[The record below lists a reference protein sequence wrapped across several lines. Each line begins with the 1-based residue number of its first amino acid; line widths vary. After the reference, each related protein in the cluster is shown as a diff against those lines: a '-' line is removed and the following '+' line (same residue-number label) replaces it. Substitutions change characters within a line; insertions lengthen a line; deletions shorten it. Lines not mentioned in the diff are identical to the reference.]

1 VDFEEMR
8 PQKSEQFTF
17 DFSAKGEA
25 RKRWSK
31 GRGVSAADTAG
42 EAKVAKPAEAGRHG
56 GRNDLAADPPAP
68 ALAQG
73 LIEAM
78 LSREKLERALRRVE
92 ANRGAPGVDGMRTE
106 ELRPYLR
113 AHWGRLKQELLEG
126 RYRPQPVKRVEIPK
140 PDGGVRELGIPTVG
154 DRFVQQL
161 ILQVMEP
168 LYEPTFSAH
177 SYGFRP
183 GKSAH
188 QALEAAREHVAAGHG
203 WVVDLDLERFFDRV
217 NHDLLMGRIAR
228 RIGDKRLLKLL
239 RRYLQAGVMVH
250 GVVIERYEGTPQG
263 GPLSPLLSNILLDEL
278 DRELERRGHRFCR
291 YADDC
296 NIYVKTERAGQRVME
311 SVTKFLE
318 SKLRL
323 KVNCAKS
330 AVGWPSRRKFLGLR
344 IVGGA
349 RAIISV
355 APQSLHRLR
364 AKVRRLTR
372 RNRGVSLEQVIA
384 ELGRATDGWVGYFGV
399 ARTPTIYQKLDEW
412 IRRRLRCYRY
422 KQWKKPRNRARQIVK
437 LGVGP
442 WLAWGVAMKGYGPWK
457 VAGTPAM
464 TRALTNERLERM
476 GYSSLYRRYL
486 ALPAS

>member
-17 DFSAKGEA
+17 DFSARGEA

-31 GRGVSAADTAG
+31 GRLVSAAATAG
-42 EAKVAKPAEAGRHG
+42 EAK
-56 GRNDLAADPPAP
+56 ADPPAP

-113 AHWGRLKQELLEG
+113 AHWGRLTQELLEG

-140 PDGGVRELGIPTVG
+140 PEGGVRELGIPTVV
-154 DRFVQQL
+154 DRFIQQL

-217 NHDLLMGRIAR
+217 NHDVLMGRIAR

-323 KVNCAKS
+323 KVNRAKS

-349 RAIISV
+349 RAIISI

-384 ELGRATDGWVGYFGV
+384 ELGRATDGWVGYFGL

-412 IRRRLRCYRY
+412 IRRRLRCYLY
-422 KQWKKPRNRARQIVK
+422 KQWKKPRNRARQIIK

-442 WLAWGVAMKGYGPWK
+442 WLAWGVVMKGYGPWK

-476 GYSSLYRRYL
+476 GYSSLYRQYL

>member
-1 VDFEEMR
+1 MDFEEMR
-8 PQKSEQFTF
+8 PQKSEQCTF

-154 DRFVQQL
+154 DRFVQSAYGG
-161 ILQVMEP
+161 QVMEP

-188 QALEAAREHVAAGHG
+188 QALKAAREHVAAGHG

-250 GVVIERYEGTPQG
+250 GV
-263 GPLSPLLSNILLDEL
+263 L
-278 DRELERRGHRFCR
+278 DRDLLRAPRQSAGELAAALAVRG
-291 YADDC
+291 
-296 NIYVKTERAGQRVME
+296 EWRAG
-311 SVTKFLE
+311 
-318 SKLRL
+318 
-323 KVNCAKS
+323 
-330 AVGWPSRRKFLGLR
+330 AVP
-344 IVGGA
+344 
-349 RAIISV
+349 
-355 APQSLHRLR
+355 H
-364 AKVRRLTR
+364 
-372 RNRGVSLEQVIA
+372 EQ
-384 ELGRATDGWVGYFGV
+384 
-399 ARTPTIYQKLDEW
+399 
-412 IRRRLRCYRY
+412 
-422 KQWKKPRNRARQIVK
+422 
-437 LGVGP
+437 
-442 WLAWGVAMKGYGPWK
+442 
-457 VAGTPAM
+457 PAD
-464 TRALTNERLERM
+464 R
-476 GYSSLYRRYL
+476 
-486 ALPAS
+486 